1 MQPERETYNNVL
13 DRLFGEVERI
23 SSGTDW
29 KKIQIA
35 SKILNAMSPRNSVL
49 VAMQARDRNLEV
61 TKLAGY
67 RNWQKLR
74 RQVRKGEQGFSI
86 LAPVHGRVSPKLQP
100 KDNIPAS
107 FSDSNDQSLDRPIV
121 GFRWV
126 SVFDISQTDG
136 DCIEA
141 PVPQQLT
148 GESVELDR
156 AFHSMSQIVS
166 ELGFKLKLAQLE
178 GANGLTDFS
187 TKEVILNDNLSSAQR
202 VKTLAHELSHIEL
215 HSNGVISRQI
225 AEIEAETS
233 AFLIMSQ
240 LNIDTDSY
248 SFPYIASWSG
258 GNLALVVSVGER
270 AQIASRAIH
279 SRLHLED
286 D

>member
-29 KKIQIA
+29 RKIQIA

-61 TKLAGY
+61 TKVAGY
-67 RNWQKLR
+67 RNWQKLG

-86 LAPVHGRVSPKLQP
+86 LAPVHGRVSPKQP
-100 KDNIPAS
+100 KYNVPAS
-107 FSDSNDQSLDRPIV
+107 FSDSNDQSLARPIV

-141 PVPQQLT
+141 PVPRQLT

-156 AFHSMSQIVS
+156 AFHSMSQTVS
-166 ELGFKLKLAQLE
+166 ELGFILKLGNLE

-187 TKEVILNDNLSSAQR
+187 TKEVILNDNLGSAQR

-270 AQIASRAIH
+270 AQMASRAIY